1 MIKSGSRCA
10 LSNNHFRA
18 PVVQFRY
25 DIANPESIAM
35 RLSFVIAFAFVFLSA
50 PASSLSA
57 QTPPAAPPPAAAPD
71 TSQRKVATAVR
82 RNGEVTLDGR
92 LDEAAWQSAKPIGG
106 FVQSY
111 PKANEL
117 APDQTEVRVLYDD
130 AALYVGVRMFD
141 KNPRKSPRSSRDV
154 TRAGFTPTGRT

>member
-1 MIKSGSRCA
+1 
-10 LSNNHFRA
+10 
-18 PVVQFRY
+18 
-25 DIANPESIAM
+25 M
-35 RLSFVIAFAFVFLSA
+35 RLSVIIAFAFIAVPSVN
-50 PASSLSA
+50 A

-82 RNGEVTLDGR
+82 RNGEITLDGR
-92 LDEAAWQSAKPIGG
+92 LDETAWQAANPIGA
-106 FVQSY
+106 FIQSY

-141 KNPRKSPRSSRDV
+141 
-154 TRAGFTPTGRT
+154 